1 MRRLVLTALLAAAS
15 LGVLAAPA
23 LAVPPTHQRVT
34 QHNVLADP
42 AACGDYGVSW
52 DINLTADIWT
62 FFDGQGRRV
71 KRVVHIRE
79 DNTVSN
85 TVTGLTLRDG
95 PVNFVETTTYDTAT
109 GAREHILIV
118 GTSVN
123 VRRGSQRLVDR
134 GPILI
139 DGQTG
144 EILWSAGPHPLR
156 ELMDGSFDIRLALPG
171 FCDILR

>member
-1 MRRLVLTALLAAAS
+1 MKKLLAAVLSGAM
-15 LGVLAAPA
+15 LAVLAPPA
-23 LAVPPTHQRVT
+23 LAVPPTHQEVT
-34 QHNVLADP
+34 AHNVLTDP
-42 AACGDYGVSW
+42 TACGEYGVTW

-62 FFDGQGRRV
+62 FFDSQARRV
-71 KRVVHIRE
+71 KRVVHVRE

-95 PVNFVETTTYDTAT
+95 PVNFVETTTYDAAT
-109 GAREHILIV
+109 QARKRVFIV
-118 GTSVN
+118 GASAD
-123 VRRGSQRLVDR
+123 VRRGSERLVDR

-156 ELMDGSFDIRLALPG
+156 ELMDGSFDTSLVLPG

>member
-1 MRRLVLTALLAAAS
+1 MKGLLIAVLSCALLA
-15 LGVLAAPA
+15 VLAPNA

-34 QHNVLADP
+34 AHNVLSDP
-42 AACGDYGVSW
+42 AACGDYGVTW

-62 FFDGQGRRV
+62 FFDDEARRV
-71 KRVVHIRE
+71 KQVVHVRE

-85 TVTGLTLRDG
+85 TVSGLTLRDG
-95 PVNFVETTTYDTAT
+95 PVSFVETTTYDAAT
-109 GAREHILIV
+109 QARKRILIV
-118 GTSVN
+118 GTSAD
-123 VRRGSQRLVDR
+123 VRRGDERLVDR

-156 ELMDGSFDIRLALPG
+156 ELMDGSFDTRLVLPG
-171 FCDILR
+171 FCHILR